1 MLAKDE
7 GKDKMNNLKNI
18 VQKLNLKVVSGD
30 VDRAVSGGYSSDL
43 LSDVIANAQ
52 KDNIWITLQTH
63 INIIAVANLQE
74 LAGIILVNGRQPEEL
89 TLKKAEQENI
99 PLLLTELSTFEIV
112 GKLYELG
119 IHRNKE

>member
-1 MLAKDE
+1 MLANDE
-7 GKDKMNNLKNI
+7 GKDKMNNLKDI
-18 VQKLNLKVVSGD
+18 IQKLNLKVVSGD
-30 VDRAVSGGYSSDL
+30 IDREVSGGYSSDL

-74 LAGIILVNGRQPEEL
+74 LAGIILVNGRQPEES

-99 PLLLTELSTFEIV
+99 PLLLTELSTYDIV

-119 IHRNKE
+119 IHRNNE

>member
-1 MLAKDE
+1 MV
-7 GKDKMNNLKNI
+7 NLKDI
-18 VQKLNLKVVSGD
+18 VQKLDLKVVSGD
-30 VDRAVSGGYSSDL
+30 IDREVSGGYSSDL

-63 INIIAVANLQE
+63 INIVAVANLQE
-74 LAGIILVNGRQPEEL
+74 LAGIILVNGRQPEEI

-119 IHRNKE
+119 IHGNKG

>member
-1 MLAKDE
+1 MISLKD
-7 GKDKMNNLKNI
+7 I
-18 VQKLNLKVVSGD
+18 VQQLDLKIVTGDIDRQVS
-30 VDRAVSGGYSSDL
+30 AGYSSDL

-63 INIIAVANLQE
+63 INIVAVANLQE
-74 LAGIILVNGRQPEEL
+74 LAGIILVNGRQPEEA

-99 PLLLTELSTFEIV
+99 PIMLTELSTFEIV

-119 IHRNKE
+119 IHGNRK

>member
-1 MLAKDE
+1 MT
-7 GKDKMNNLKNI
+7 NLKDI
-18 VQKLNLKVVSGD
+18 VQQLDLKIASGD
-30 VDRAVSGGYSSDL
+30 IDREVSAGYSSDL

-63 INIIAVANLQE
+63 INIVAVANLQE
-74 LAGIILVNGRQPEEL
+74 LAGIILVNGRQPEEA
-89 TLKKAEQENI
+89 TLMKAEQENI

-119 IHRNKE
+119 IHGNKR